1 MTLLQKPHLNLLPI
15 IVHVNGEGQGHAV
28 DHVVESD
35 RVPGRSRAPVAV
47 VEVVNVA
54 VVENEA
60 EAVND
65 HVIENEAVV
74 ALVPAPDQKSQRN
87 LTVEREIMFNDE
99 YCLPM

>member
-1 MTLLQKPHLNLLPI
+1 MD
-15 IVHVNGEGQGHAV
+15 HA
-28 DHVVESD
+28 VESD

-74 ALVPAPDQKSQRN
+74 GTFMRAFRAFRN
-87 LTVEREIMFNDE
+87 
-99 YCLPM
+99 Y

>member
-1 MTLLQKPHLNLLPI
+1 M
-15 IVHVNGEGQGHAV
+15 

-35 RVPGRSRAPVAV
+35 PVPERSRAPVAV

-65 HVIENEAVV
+65 LVIENEAVV
-74 ALVPAPDQKSQRN
+74 G
-87 LTVEREIMFNDE
+87 MF
-99 YCLPM
+99 L

>member
-1 MTLLQKPHLNLLPI
+1 M
-15 IVHVNGEGQGHAV
+15 

-65 HVIENEAVV
+65 HVIENEDHV
-74 ALVPAPDQKSQRN
+74 QRKR
-87 LTVEREIMFNDE
+87 LNDLE
-99 YCLPM
+99 N

>member
-1 MTLLQKPHLNLLPI
+1 M
-15 IVHVNGEGQGHAV
+15 

-74 ALVPAPDQKSQRN
+74 GTFMSTFRAFEN
-87 LTVEREIMFNDE
+87 
-99 YCLPM
+99 Y

>member
-1 MTLLQKPHLNLLPI
+1 MTLLQKLHLNLLPI
-15 IVHVNGEGQGHAV
+15 TARVNVEGLSILFSLELLLNVWYLGQGHAV
-28 DHVVESD
+28 DHVVEGD
-35 RVPGRSRAPVAV
+35 PVPGRSRALVAV

-74 ALVPAPDQKSQRN
+74 GTFMSAWRPFWN
-87 LTVEREIMFNDE
+87 
-99 YCLPM
+99 Y

>member
-1 MTLLQKPHLNLLPI
+1 M
-15 IVHVNGEGQGHAV
+15 

-35 RVPGRSRAPVAV
+35 PVPERSRAPVAV

-65 HVIENEAVV
+65 HVIENEAV
-74 ALVPAPDQKSQRN
+74 DG
-87 LTVEREIMFNDE
+87 TFM
-99 YCLPM
+99 CL

>member
-1 MTLLQKPHLNLLPI
+1 M
-15 IVHVNGEGQGHAV
+15 

-35 RVPGRSRAPVAV
+35 PVPERSRAPVAV

-65 HVIENEAVV
+65 HVIENEAV
-74 ALVPAPDQKSQRN
+74 DG
-87 LTVEREIMFNDE
+87 TFM
-99 YCLPM
+99 CLQGILELLGQYFVD